1 MIENMEKREFQ
12 TTDKGKKMNK
22 RSQICVFAGVLAALI
37 VVTNFGFAWADTGAG
52 NTNTILAS
60 DNIKNDPTAMKI
72 LQNIE
77 LFKQRYAAIQQKQQ
91 LVDQQN
97 QLIEQQRKLA
107 GEYLQADLA
116 GMNNGNNLA
125 TPKNAYAV
133 FVSHVDN
140 SAQNLFWEQFNFMQA
155 KVQNGK
161 DAMNKV
167 LKNGGT
173 MQEALQAYNNEAAIH
188 KDQLISINKDL
199 NVKYNLADGKVQSL
213 FNKDG
218 KLNRNA

>member
-12 TTDKGKKMNK
+12 TTNKGKKMNK

>member
-1 MIENMEKREFQ
+1 MIENMEKRETQ

-22 RSQICVFAGVLAALI
+22 RSQVCVFAGVLATLI
-37 VVTNFGFAWADTGAG
+37 VVTNFSFAWADTGAT
-52 NTNTILAS
+52 NTNTILAT
-60 DNIKNDPTAMKI
+60 DAIKNDPTAMKI

-77 LFKQRYAAIQQKQQ
+77 IFKQQYAAMQLKQQ
-91 LVDQQN
+91 LADQKN
-97 QLIEQQRKLA
+97 QFIEQQRKLA
-107 GEYLQADLA
+107 SEQLQVDLA

-125 TPKNAYAV
+125 TPRNAYAV

-173 MQEALQAYNNEAAIH
+173 IQEALQAYSNEAAIH
-188 KDQLISINKDL
+188 KNQLVSINKDL
-199 NVKYNLADGKVQSL
+199 NVKYNLADTKVQSL

>member
-12 TTDKGKKMNK
+12 TTYKGKKMNK

-37 VVTNFGFAWADTGAG
+37 VVTNFGFAWADTGAS
-52 NTNTILAS
+52 NTNTILAT
-60 DNIKNDPTAMKI
+60 DAIKNNPTDMKI
-72 LQNIE
+72 LENIE
-77 LFKQRYAAIQQKQQ
+77 LFKQRYAAMQQKQQ

-161 DAMNKV
+161 DAMNRV

-173 MQEALQAYNNEAAIH
+173 MHEALQAYSNEAAIH
-188 KDQLISINKDL
+188 KDQLISINKNL

>member
-37 VVTNFGFAWADTGAG
+37 VVTNFGFAWADTGAS

-77 LFKQRYAAIQQKQQ
+77 LFKQRYAAMQQKQQ

-116 GMNNGNNLA
+116 SMNNGNNLA

-161 DAMNKV
+161 DAMNRV

-173 MQEALQAYNNEAAIH
+173 MQEALQAYGNEAAIH
-188 KDQLISINKDL
+188 KDQLISINKNL

>member
-12 TTDKGKKMNK
+12 TTNKGKKMNK

-37 VVTNFGFAWADTGAG
+37 VVTNFGFAWADTGAS

-77 LFKQRYAAIQQKQQ
+77 LFKQRYAAMQQKQQ

-161 DAMNKV
+161 DAMNRV

-173 MQEALQAYNNEAAIH
+173 MQEALQAYSNEAAIH
-188 KDQLISINKDL
+188 KDQLISINKNL

>member
-1 MIENMEKREFQ
+1 MIGNMEKREVQ
-12 TTDKGKKMNK
+12 TTDKGKKVNK

-37 VVTNFGFAWADTGAG
+37 VVTNFGFAWAETGTS
-52 NTNTILAS
+52 NTNTILATDS
-60 DNIKNDPTAMKI
+60 IKNDPTAMKI

-77 LFKQRYAAIQQKQQ
+77 LFKQRYAVMQLKQQ

-97 QLIEQQRKLA
+97 QLIEQQRKIA
-107 GEYLQADLA
+107 SEQLQVDLA

-161 DAMNKV
+161 DAMNRV

-173 MQEALQAYNNEAAIH
+173 MQEALQAYSDGAAIH

>member
-1 MIENMEKREFQ
+1 MIGNMEKREFQ
-12 TTDKGKKMNK
+12 TTDKGKKINK

-37 VVTNFGFAWADTGAG
+37 VVTNFGFAWAETGTSD
-52 NTNTILAS
+52 TNTILAS

-77 LFKQRYAAIQQKQQ
+77 IFKQRYAAMQLKQQ

-97 QLIEQQRKLA
+97 KFIEEQRRIA
-107 GEYLQADLA
+107 SEHLQVDLA

-133 FVSHVDN
+133 FVTHVDN
-140 SAQNLFWEQFNFMQA
+140 TAQNLFWEQFNFMQA

-161 DAMNKV
+161 DAMNRV

-173 MQEALQAYNNEAAIH
+173 MQEALEAYNNEATIH
-188 KDQLISINKDL
+188 KDQLISVNKNL
-199 NVKYNLADGKVQSL
+199 NVKYHLADAKVQGL

>member
-12 TTDKGKKMNK
+12 TTNKGKKMNK

-37 VVTNFGFAWADTGAG
+37 VVTNFGFAWADTGAS

-77 LFKQRYAAIQQKQQ
+77 LFKQRYAAMQQKQQ

-125 TPKNAYAV
+125 TPKYAYAV

-161 DAMNKV
+161 DAMNRV

-173 MQEALQAYNNEAAIH
+173 MQEALQAYNNEATVH
-188 KDQLISINKDL
+188 KDQLVSINKNL

>member
-37 VVTNFGFAWADTGAG
+37 VVTNFGFAWADTGAS

-77 LFKQRYAAIQQKQQ
+77 LFKQRYAAMQQKQQ

-97 QLIEQQRKLA
+97 QIIEQQRKLA

-116 GMNNGNNLA
+116 GMNNENNLA
-125 TPKNAYAV
+125 TPKNAYAI
-133 FVSHVDN
+133 FVTHVDN

-161 DAMNKV
+161 DAMNRV

-173 MQEALQAYNNEAAIH
+173 MQEALQAYSNEAAIH